1 MEYLIYNSFQEM
13 PSDVLQAN
21 IVMWKEVLGNSQ
33 EEKGKQIIQPF
44 LDRWQKELNRRKNA

>member
-1 MEYLIYNSFQEM
+1 M